1 MADAATAHQR
11 QVPDGV
17 NSGSEALCIRV
28 PSAKKYVAFMQ
39 QRPHQAYGVAT
50 QKPQGKPLPSSYF
63 GFTPIRQNARAKLQL
78 NPLHDG
84 PSTYFT
90 APPAPQTFP
99 WEVSPE
105 EVFGR
110 LTSTLNLKLL
120 RGWARK
126 YLSGP
131 AQSYALNCYTHG
143 FPTRSRA
150 PPLMDIAAPNK
161 VQPGTPA
168 GAAVDE
174 QLARLAERGR
184 LISTDIPLVRG
195 TQTLQYT
202 HASKVKVGP
211 DLKPKI
217 KHRAVVNG
225 DYPNDGTSRKAWV
238 NPGDIAFTVLFT
250 IVEICAFAL
259 RFDVVAASL
268 FDYVAFFETLPRAL
282 SEIASSATF
291 WRGKFH
297 YSRDHVFGERATPFS
312 ANVHATVLQAA
323 QQDWVNRVTVQL
335 HQICRRTDDLMCMH
349 PRADI
354 ECAPRAVEAIKL
366 ACRAA
371 RQPLQDNKE
380 VIIAPRVLFDG
391 LAFDFPEKALGYP
404 AQKQLRLVFLLG
416 RALGVSD
423 ATTISRLPSDVRNA
437 AHALLAAHK
446 ELASVSDA
454 PQVLRRMEL
463 ESITSS
469 LEYAVMIRD
478 REPEVENST
487 HPSLLATSQVGLR
500 AGRSL
505 RRGQSLPQPFLQTL
519 FGRRRHLVPHGQL
532 VRTTARHSAHY
543 RCKWQA
549 RVRRARVQLFLLR
562 APTPCLEPSRSAPSQ
577 RPFNSVARARGPLSR
592 SPLCGA
598 HLAQQSPAL
607 DNRQ

>member
-1 MADAATAHQR
+1 M
-11 QVPDGV
+11 
-17 NSGSEALCIRV
+17 
-28 PSAKKYVAFMQ
+28 
-39 QRPHQAYGVAT
+39 
-50 QKPQGKPLPSSYF
+50 
-63 GFTPIRQNARAKLQL
+63 
-78 NPLHDG
+78 
-84 PSTYFT
+84 
-90 APPAPQTFP
+90 
-99 WEVSPE
+99 
-105 EVFGR
+105 FGR

-120 RGWARK
+120 RGWASQ

-174 QLARLAERGR
+174 RLARLAERGR

-354 ECAPRAVEAIKL
+354 ESAPRAVEAIKL

-469 LEYAVMIRD
+469 LEYAVIAIVNLRSRIPPIRACWQHLKSD
-478 REPEVENST
+478 YALVDLSEEARVCLNLFYKLFLDVEDIWYPMANLFERPPDTALTTDASGKHGFGGHASNFFFCEPVRPAWNLHVQRLPKDLST
-487 HPSLLATSQVGLR
+487 AWLELGALFLALHCAVPTWRNKVLLWTTDSEAAVGAWR
-500 AGRSL
+500 QGRSKSPPINAL
-505 RRGQSLPQPFLQTL
+505 LWATQRQCTKLGLCIIP
-519 FGRRRHLVPHGQL
+519 RHVP
-532 VRTTARHSAHY
+532 
-543 RCKWQA
+543 
-549 RVRRARVQLFLLR
+549 
-562 APTPCLEPSRSAPSQ
+562 RSANKEADALSNQ
-577 RPFNSVARARGPLSR
+577 DINKFLALSR
-592 SPLCGA
+592 SHRLTH
-598 HLAQQSPAL
+598 HLLVTQHAL
-607 DNRQ
+607 NRLERTLNTRDGT